1 MAAQVCLDAAAKRL
15 GVERRRIYDIV
26 NVLESVEVV
35 SRKAKNRYVWY
46 GVTRLPQALQRQYML
61 GPPQNDKSDDDDS
74 DASDREAEVPKAGAT
89 KRTSRREK
97 SLGVLSQKFVRLF
110 LHAQCGV
117 VSLESAAR
125 RLMDE
130 ASIDENRLKTKIRRL
145 YDIANILCSLNLIEK
160 THLADGSRKPAFKW
174 KYPCKHLG
182 LESAPDGGAGMGLK
196 GEGVGGK
203 RGIDGLSGP
212 SKKSKKDKKRASG
225 ASGLGAGGVSSL
237 LPGALPSMGSPL
249 VGGAMHPALMMGLLN
264 SMNAS
269 SAGSPGKEVAGG
281 AAGGAQTG
289 LAGMLDSPKDMQA
302 YIQAY
307 FAQMAGMQNMLTQLS
322 NPKPEGEGLKDDV
335 KAEAG
340 SGAVKDAAAALAGAG
355 TGAGV
360 EAGAGTG
367 AGAGAGAGADMSIPS
382 YLQMMCAWMSQMQN
396 SGGAA
401 SPQKNADGSAAP
413 PPPPPPGKDDAGEGG
428 AAGASGAAD
437 SSSSAAPLMPAMDL
451 QTMQQAAALWQMM
464 SAGDC
469 VLPLEHACLASVPC
483 SSACCVRA
491 CGVCPCSCCCILA
504 EVAGDGGRAGAIN
517 FDCAPGGA
525 LPGVDPPP
533 PPPPVEDGSGAAAS
547 PGAVAAAAVPP
558 GEGVLSEASAAQ
570 VRTCAVRM
578 LACAGLVA
586 CARVQLGER
595 LFGVLAPRV
604 GPGDAGARCP
614 CPRRGGGCGCG
625 PGGGGRP
632 RRQRLP
638 RLWCVDQAGRRAQA
652 GRHAR
657 ISVSR

>member
-1 MAAQVCLDAAAKRL
+1 MSAPVCLDAAAKRL

-237 LPGALPSMGSPL
+237 LPGALPSMGSPSL
-249 VGGAMHPALMMGLLN
+249 
-264 SMNAS
+264 
-269 SAGSPGKEVAGG
+269 
-281 AAGGAQTG
+281 
-289 LAGMLDSPKDMQA
+289 
-302 YIQAY
+302 
-307 FAQMAGMQNMLTQLS
+307 
-322 NPKPEGEGLKDDV
+322 
-335 KAEAG
+335 
-340 SGAVKDAAAALAGAG
+340 
-355 TGAGV
+355 
-360 EAGAGTG
+360 
-367 AGAGAGAGADMSIPS
+367 
-382 YLQMMCAWMSQMQN
+382 
-396 SGGAA
+396 
-401 SPQKNADGSAAP
+401 AAP
-413 PPPPPPGKDDAGEGG
+413 C
-428 AAGASGAAD
+428 
-437 SSSSAAPLMPAMDL
+437 
-451 QTMQQAAALWQMM
+451 T
-464 SAGDC
+464 
-469 VLPLEHACLASVPC
+469 
-483 SSACCVRA
+483 
-491 CGVCPCSCCCILA
+491 
-504 EVAGDGGRAGAIN
+504 
-517 FDCAPGGA
+517 
-525 LPGVDPPP
+525 
-533 PPPPVEDGSGAAAS
+533 
-547 PGAVAAAAVPP
+547 
-558 GEGVLSEASAAQ
+558 
-570 VRTCAVRM
+570 
-578 LACAGLVA
+578 
-586 CARVQLGER
+586 
-595 LFGVLAPRV
+595 
-604 GPGDAGARCP
+604 
-614 CPRRGGGCGCG
+614 
-625 PGGGGRP
+625 
-632 RRQRLP
+632 QR
-638 RLWCVDQAGRRAQA
+638 
-652 GRHAR
+652 
-657 ISVSR
+657 

>member
-1 MAAQVCLDAAAKRL
+1 MIALAAQVCLDAAARRL

-61 GPPQNDKSDDDDS
+61 GPPHNDKSDDEDS
-74 DASDREAEVPKAGAT
+74 DSSDREADVPKVGAAT

-130 ASIDENRLKTKIRRL
+130 SSIDENRLKTKIRRL

-182 LESAPDGGAGMGLK
+182 LESAQDGGVGMGLK

-212 SKKSKKDKKRASG
+212 SKKGKKDKKRSSG
-225 ASGLGAGGVSSL
+225 ASGLGVGVVSSL

-249 VGGAMHPALMMGLLN
+249 VGGAMHPALMMSLLN

-269 SAGSPGKEVAGG
+269 STGSSGKEALGG

-307 FAQMAGMQNMLTQLS
+307 FAQMAGMQTMNILSQLS
-322 NPKPEGEGLKDDV
+322 KAPEGEGIKDDS
-335 KAEAG
+335 KAEVG
-340 SGAVKDAAAALAGAG
+340 EAVGDAAAAPAGAG
-355 TGAGV
+355 MGV
-360 EAGAGTG
+360 G
-367 AGAGAGAGADMSIPS
+367 AGAGSDAMIPS
-382 YLQMMCAWMSQMQN
+382 YLQMMCAWWMSQMQN
-396 SGGAA
+396 AGGAA
-401 SPQKNADGSAAP
+401 SPQKGADGSCAP

-428 AAGASGAAD
+428 AAGGAGAEDSGA
-437 SSSSAAPLMPAMDL
+437 SAAPFMPAMDL
-451 QTMQQAAALWQMM
+451 QTMQNAAALWQMM
-464 SAGDC
+464 SAGNC
-469 VLPLEHACLASVPC
+469 
-483 SSACCVRA
+483 
-491 CGVCPCSCCCILA
+491 
-504 EVAGDGGRAGAIN
+504 
-517 FDCAPGGA
+517 A
-525 LPGVDPPP
+525 LPP
-533 PPPPVEDGSGAAAS
+533 
-547 PGAVAAAAVPP
+547 
-558 GEGVLSEASAAQ
+558 L
-570 VRTCAVRM
+570 T
-578 LACAGLVA
+578 
-586 CARVQLGER
+586 
-595 LFGVLAPRV
+595 
-604 GPGDAGARCP
+604 
-614 CPRRGGGCGCG
+614 
-625 PGGGGRP
+625 
-632 RRQRLP
+632 
-638 RLWCVDQAGRRAQA
+638 
-652 GRHAR
+652 
-657 ISVSR
+657 